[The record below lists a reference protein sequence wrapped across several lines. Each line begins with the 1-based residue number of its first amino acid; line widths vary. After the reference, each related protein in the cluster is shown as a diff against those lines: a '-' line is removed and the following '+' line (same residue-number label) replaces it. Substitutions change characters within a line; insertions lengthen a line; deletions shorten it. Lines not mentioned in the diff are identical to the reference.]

1 MSTPDPFGEALEAK
15 AQSASNDDAFGAAL
29 DAHAASGGDA
39 KADKVPEDHK
49 IGDELVQPVVAG
61 LSSALHS
68 AIGGYKGLYTL
79 ATTRDP
85 VQASQ
90 AVTDEQA
97 KAYTYTPPVKP
108 SNLGPQALAALADA
122 KTLPSPTVLGNIA
135 AERGAS
141 PGVSTALAVVPTALS
156 FMGLPRGLGPE
167 VAARTAEDAAATT
180 AARQSGGAAGTATDL
195 SETSEPLKA
204 AISQASQKTGGAVNA
219 DALRNHVAAEKNGLV
234 GEAALTK
241 GQALQDP
248 VQFSEEQ
255 NRSVDPRMAARLA
268 NQNNALVNDFDRIR
282 QEASPTNVA
291 NNARENGQVVL
302 DNLKAYDE
310 PVRANV
316 KAEYQKLEDMNGGA
330 IPIDTG
336 AMSSNIAARMKK
348 GSLTRTAAN
357 DPAISEVMDNIQSGA
372 PMDFEQYESSRS
384 LMSGIQRSAKGT
396 PNAVA
401 AGIVRDE
408 LEKLPLPE
416 NATPLK
422 VQADKAR
429 AAASARFQQMEQDPA
444 YAAAVDDVTNG
455 TPKGRKSPLADNFLD
470 DHVMS
475 KTAPRSEV
483 ESLMQKLSPD
493 GQGAVASH
501 ALNKVRDSAMGASGT
516 SDTPTITPAAYGR
529 AMQKYGDKLTVALPQ
544 ETLSDLEGN
553 LRAVRLTKQAPPGSS
568 IAPKSGVIVRN
579 ALEAGAQTGA
589 NLVTK
594 GGFGVAKKL
603 GIIDK
608 ILPDNFIK
616 DALKPGAG
624 LDQLKTKP

>member
-1 MSTPDPFGEALEAK
+1 
-15 AQSASNDDAFGAAL
+15 
-29 DAHAASGGDA
+29 
-39 KADKVPEDHK
+39 
-49 IGDELVQPVVAG
+49 
-61 LSSALHS
+61 
-68 AIGGYKGLYTL
+68 
-79 ATTRDP
+79 
-85 VQASQ
+85 
-90 AVTDEQA
+90 
-97 KAYTYTPPVKP
+97 
-108 SNLGPQALAALADA
+108 
-122 KTLPSPTVLGNIA
+122 
-135 AERGAS
+135 
-141 PGVSTALAVVPTALS
+141 
-156 FMGLPRGLGPE
+156 
-167 VAARTAEDAAATT
+167 
-180 AARQSGGAAGTATDL
+180 
-195 SETSEPLKA
+195 
-204 AISQASQKTGGAVNA
+204 
-219 DALRNHVAAEKNGLV
+219 
-234 GEAALTK
+234 
-241 GQALQDP
+241 
-248 VQFSEEQ
+248 
-255 NRSVDPRMAARLA
+255 
-268 NQNNALVNDFDRIR
+268 VNDFDRIR

-291 NNARENGQVVL
+291 NNARENGQVAL
-302 DNLKAYDE
+302 DDLKEYDE

-316 KAEYQKLEDMNGGA
+316 KAEYQKLQDMNGGS

-336 AMSSNIAARMKK
+336 AMSSNIEARMKK

-357 DPAISEVMDNIQSGA
+357 DPAISEVMDNIKSGA

-384 LMSGIQRSAKGT
+384 LMSAIQRSAKGT

-416 NATPLK
+416 NAQPLK

-429 AAASARFQQMEQDPA
+429 AAASARFQQMERDPA

-470 DHVMS
+470 DYVMS

-483 ESLMQKLSPD
+483 ESLMQKLSPE

-501 ALNKVRDSAMGASGT
+501 ALSKVRDSAMGASGT

-529 AMQKYGDKLTVALPQ
+529 AMQKYGDKLTVALPK
-544 ETLSDLEGN
+544 ETLEDLQGN
-553 LRAVRLTKQAPPGSS
+553 LQAVRLTKQAPPGSS

-589 NLVTK
+589 NLLTK

-608 ILPDNFIK
+608 ILPDNFVK

-624 LDQLKTKP
+624 LDQLKTRP

>member
-1 MSTPDPFGEALEAK
+1 MSTPDPFGEALAAK

-68 AIGGYKGLYTL
+68 AIGGYKGFYTL

-122 KTLPSPTVLGNIA
+122 KTLPSPTVLGDIA